1 MVRSELLVRGEY
13 EGKKERR
20 LKLFP
25 LWSHLFLFL
34 VNFPPALYY
43 LIVWNSSLP
52 ADVLWGSF
60 VTHSFHECVTN
71 EPQRTSAARLMEQAI
86 HA

>member
-1 MVRSELLVRGEY
+1 MDLASLRTSSSFGGLFQTVERGVQMVRSELLVRGEY

-34 VNFPPALYY
+34 VNFFFFMNA
-43 LIVWNSSLP
+43 
-52 ADVLWGSF
+52 
-60 VTHSFHECVTN
+60 
-71 EPQRTSAARLMEQAI
+71 
-86 HA
+86 